1 VFTSDDE
8 LSLCDRSCSCAAIAC
23 SAPDEALYYP
33 QRREHYIWCVGSE
46 HEVWYACLQA
56 GTRPVH
62 FQPAPGEVVR
72 VVRFLWTVWSSVR
85 GWQTSWKWT
94 CLTGWT
100 SAGHVNLFFQPSHV
114 GHIALSGRTSLS
126 PYLVSSFVFWGHSGS
141 PTRQITALGGYTSW
155 LWGVNQPV
163 VLTPSLHEQTCLIV
177 FWLDSRLFWIWTVS
191 VKLGCNFARTSQFC
205 TVSRWFE
212 GSFWITLQ
220 VFWRFNHDDSL
231 RINNAQ
237 ARDGIVEIL
246 LRVWFTID
254 LKAPTRRIKF
264 TLLCSFASCFRVFA
278 FVSHRFTQFLICQ
291 MTRYIY
297 KTSN

>member
-1 VFTSDDE
+1 MPYW
-8 LSLCDRSCSCAAIAC
+8 LNKCWSCE
-23 SAPDEALYYP
+23 P
-33 QRREHYIWCVGSE
+33 
-46 HEVWYACLQA
+46 
-56 GTRPVH
+56 
-62 FQPAPGEVVR
+62 FF
-72 VVRFLWTVWSSVR
+72 FL
-85 GWQTSWKWT
+85 
-94 CLTGWT
+94 
-100 SAGHVNLFFQPSHV
+100 PSHV

-254 LKAPTRRIKF
+254 LKAPTRRIKSA
-264 TLLCSFASCFRVFA
+264 LSHHAFA
-278 FVSHRFTQFLICQ
+278 FLHLYRIALLNFSSAKWRVTFTKQAIKIKFSNYLRKHGSFLVGVIQ
-291 MTRYIY
+291 LVELEMVFSRKLAGHLRGRAMSI
-297 KTSN
+297 